1 MKITL
6 RGGAPGPPSGKG
18 RPVRLAVRASQGS
31 GARRA
36 RAMAIFARRGE
47 PARPKF
53 ANLDGTLNFV
63 ETGNMDAKMIR
74 EILRDI
80 A

>member
-6 RGGAPGPPSGKG
+6 R
-18 RPVRLAVRASQGS
+18 
-31 GARRA
+31 RRA
-36 RAMAIFARRGE
+36 RLPVGKGAASAPGGACVSRLGCAPSAGDGHIY
-47 PARPKF
+47 KF